1 MRLSDK
7 QLNRFDHQY
16 LVSTIRTVSDLERIG
31 DYATNIVEYAESLQQ
46 HDVRFS
52 EYAIKEIEQMESLV
66 VSLYEATMRAYHK
79 MDMEALGRAN
89 QIEDE
94 IDRLT
99 DEMERNHIQ
108 RLSLGICKPEAGTEY
123 ISLAQ
128 NSERVADHL
137 INVAKTIRELK

>member
-1 MRLSDK
+1 MR
-7 QLNRFDHQY
+7 
-16 LVSTIRTVSDLERIG
+16 DLI
-31 DYATNIVEYAESLQQ
+31 DAL
-46 HDVRFS
+46 F
-52 EYAIKEIEQMESLV
+52 KEVM
-66 VSLYEATMRAYHK
+66 TAYHSL
-79 MDMEALGRAN
+79 DMSALGRAN

-108 RLSLGICKPEAGTEY
+108 RLSLDICSPQVGTEY

-137 INVAKTIRELK
+137 INVGKTIRDLV